1 MRVLIVYAFWQN
13 KWQLVVVNKQCITII
28 EVPLHFYCTS
38 VCVCVRERERDRE
51 RESSIAPVSVKDPNN
66 WIV

>member
-1 MRVLIVYAFWQN
+1 MHSGQN
-13 KWQLVVVNKQCITII
+13 KWQLVVVNNQCITII
-28 EVPLHFYCTS
+28 EVPLHFYFTS
-38 VCVCVRERERDRE
+38 VWVCVCE